1 MTHWAPVEQN
11 FQLMSDF
18 EVALSVINPD
28 EPPRVD
34 VHDEWR
40 QFALWLSGRYGLLN
54 VDGHEIGLSPKLVND
69 LLAWGDAADALF
81 DQDYPPDSLL
91 PEGHYETGYELA
103 KRVRAELPAEWI
115 VTTNDPTTRAKVVL
129 PLRELPPGLTNN
141 LS

>member
-1 MTHWAPVEQN
+1 MNEFIVPLEVE
-11 FQLMSDF
+11 
-18 EVALSVINPD
+18 NPD

-54 VDGHEIGLSPKLVND
+54 VD
-69 LLAWGDAADALF
+69 W
-81 DQDYPPDSLL
+81 
-91 PEGHYETGYELA
+91 
-103 KRVRAELPAEWI
+103 AELPAEWI